1 MDRLPTESSP
11 QTQAASPG
19 LPGLLRHKRWLVAAS
34 YTLVLCFNQLLV
46 TNLIPLLSHIQQ
58 LYGLSELQASAGVLI
73 FPIFCVLLSLP
84 AGRFIDRFGF
94 RHGTHLGIA
103 LMALAVPVRLASETF
118 AGLILGQLLIA
129 LGQPLIITGAAKM
142 AAEWFPEAERG
153 KAIGLSTAGMF
164 AGLAL
169 GLGLP
174 PLLFAS
180 YGLQAT
186 LSGLALASLVPSA
199 LFILCSGERG
209 KPASASQTQSARP
222 GWLDLLYTP
231 GLGALLLAALLGF
244 GLFNALT
251 LCLEPILAGNG
262 LDASA
267 LAITG
272 MLLIAGGVFG
282 SLLVEPLA
290 QRLKS
295 RKRVLLGCGVGVI
308 STIWLLFHAQSQS
321 AAALYAAL
329 LGLCQLPCYA
339 LLLTLA
345 EERVGTD
352 QAASAN
358 ALLVVVGNV
367 GSALAMTAVAL
378 IHSAQGSWGL
388 VITFLIGMALV
399 QMLVVTRF
407 DNR

>member
-1 MDRLPTESSP
+1 MDRLPTDSTSKLQP
-11 QTQAASPG
+11 AITD
-19 LPGLLRHKRWLVAAS
+19 LTGLLRHKRWLVAAS

-46 TNLIPLLSHIQQ
+46 TSLIPLLAQIQQ
-58 LYGLSELQASAGVLI
+58 RYGLSELQAGASVLI
-73 FPIFCVLLSLP
+73 FPIFCVLLSMP

-103 LMALAVPVRLASETF
+103 LTTLAIPVRLASETY
-118 AGLILGQLLIA
+118 AALMLGQLLIA
-129 LGQPLIITGAAKM
+129 LGQPLIINGAAKM
-142 AAEWFPEAERG
+142 AAQWFAEDERG

-174 PLLFAS
+174 PLLFAN

-186 LSGLALASLVPSA
+186 LCGLILASLVPSA
-199 LFILCSGERG
+199 LFLLCGGDNG
-209 KPASASQTQSARP
+209 KPANPALEQDARP
-222 GWLDLLYTP
+222 GWFELLQTP
-231 GLGALLLAALLGF
+231 GLATLLLAALLGF

-267 LAITG
+267 LAMTG

-290 QRLKS
+290 QRIGS
-295 RKRVLLGCGVGVI
+295 RKRVLLGCGIGVI
-308 STIWLLFHAQSQS
+308 SSIWLLFHSQGQTS
-321 AAALYAAL
+321 AALYAAL
-329 LGLCQLPCYA
+329 LGLFQLPCYA

-345 EERVGTD
+345 EEKVGTH

-358 ALLVVVGNV
+358 ALLVVVGNI

-378 IHSAQGSWGL
+378 IHSALGNWEL
-388 VITFLIGMALV
+388 VIAFLIAMALL
-399 QMLVVTRF
+399 QMLVVAHF
-407 DNR
+407 DSR